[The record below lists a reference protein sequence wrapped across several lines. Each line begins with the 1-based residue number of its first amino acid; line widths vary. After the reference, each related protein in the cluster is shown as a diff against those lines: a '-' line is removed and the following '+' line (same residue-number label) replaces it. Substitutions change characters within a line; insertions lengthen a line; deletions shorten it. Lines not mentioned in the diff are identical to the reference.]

1 MRFTICWM
9 LATTILVGCNSE
21 SLSDS
26 GSKSEPA
33 PQDSSVS
40 FSVSVPEE
48 LKSNFINASVTARQ
62 IDTDN
67 VYQSTMDDEATATFT
82 VDTYDDDEPL
92 EITITNNNQ
101 LFKGLSSGSNL
112 LRATKLRAASRNIT
126 ITITP
131 ESTARFAYLDAN
143 QDGRLSR
150 RELKNREIKL
160 SDAES
165 EGLLL
170 VAAAMEIYAINGA
183 VEGTQSRDNYHLAL
197 DMFKSES
204 LTNIVKV
211 KNQREMKRILDRD
224 YPSQVIINQPN
235 PESEDFFRIDING
248 DLLSS
253 QSLAYQLEPWM
264 CVDDLRSRSRPLR
277 NYGYGINIWHYDS
290 EDNANQAIELSNV
303 LDVISQLNSQ
313 TMCNVANWSIPT
325 LEEFES
331 LLENN
336 SAKFP
341 LSFPFLNTNLYW
353 VNQDNSR
360 QSINAAIYDIS
371 QSALSTDGNVNA
383 AAIIYKSFTRVDKDR
398 LQRQVDQTRDE
409 INAAYANVKAL
420 YANPDPAT
428 WPAPSVDEGIAW
440 LPLGKLPAVEHPSDN
455 PYSLAAYNLGKRL
468 FFEPRLS
475 QERDV
480 ACSTCHTPAQ
490 GWDDNLQVSVGHNG
504 LKGTRNAPSIIN
516 TAYQK
521 TLFWDGRATS
531 LENQALQPIANPI
544 EMNLPLDELES
555 RIAQGEFS
563 DYGMQVKEAFG
574 NEQLTTEIIAQSL
587 AMFQRS
593 IVSGETKFDRFLEGE
608 TKLSSREL
616 WGLHLFRTKARCMN
630 CHSGPN
636 FTNNE
641 FEDLGLSDY
650 NRRTQDL
657 GLYNT
662 TLDPNDSGKFKVA
675 SLRELVHT
683 APYMHTGR
691 FDLEEAVTA
700 YNNAMGV
707 KIVSS
712 KLKINELRYDP
723 LFPEGS
729 DKLHVLNLT
738 ESEITAIVDFLETL
752 SSAEPPVAP

>member
-1 MRFTICWM
+1 MRFSTCS
-9 LATTILVGCNSE
+9 LLTLVLLGGCNSE
-21 SLSDS
+21 SS
-26 GSKSEPA
+26 SELEP
-33 PQDSSVS
+33 PDSSVT

-48 LKSNFINASVTARQ
+48 VKSNFANASVTARQ
-62 IDTDN
+62 IETDN
-67 VYQSTMDDEATATFT
+67 IYQSTMDDEASATFT
-82 VDTYDDDEPL
+82 VDTYNDDNPL

-101 LFKGLSSGSNL
+101 LFKGLSSGTKML
-112 LRATKLRAASRNIT
+112 QAAQLRATSRDIT

-131 ESTARFAYLDAN
+131 ESTAQFAYLDEN
-143 QDGRLSR
+143 QDGKLSR
-150 RELKNREIKL
+150 KELKNREIKL
-160 SDAES
+160 SEAEA

-170 VAAAMEIYAINGA
+170 VAAAMEIHAINGE
-183 VEGTQSRDNYHLAL
+183 VEGTQSRNSYRLAL

-224 YPSQVIINQPN
+224 NPSQVVINEPN
-235 PESEDFFRIDING
+235 PESEDFFRIDTNG
-248 DLLSS
+248 ELLKS
-253 QSLAYQLEPWM
+253 QNLAYQVEPWM

-277 NYGYGINIWHYDS
+277 NYGYGINIWHYQD
-290 EDNANQAIELSNV
+290 EDNANKAKPLADV
-303 LDVISQLNSQ
+303 LNVISQLDTQ

-325 LEEFES
+325 VEEFES
-331 LLENN
+331 ILENS

-353 VNQDNSR
+353 VNQDNTR
-360 QSINAAIYDIS
+360 QSLNAAIYDVS
-371 QSALSTDGNVNA
+371 QSALSTDNNVTTA
-383 AAIIYKSFTRVDKDR
+383 AVIYKSFTRIDKDR

-409 INAAYANVKAL
+409 INTAYAEVKAL

-428 WPAPSVDEGIAW
+428 WPAPSVDEGIKW
-440 LPLGKLPAVEHPSDN
+440 QPLGQLPAVEHPNDN

-475 QERDV
+475 KERDV

-504 LKGTRNAPSIIN
+504 LKGNRNAPSIIN
-516 TAYQK
+516 SAYQK
-521 TLFWDGRATS
+521 TLFWDGRAAS
-531 LENQALQPIANPI
+531 LEDQALQPIANPI
-544 EMNLPLDELES
+544 EMNLPLEELDS

-563 DYGMQVKEAFG
+563 DYAQQVKEAFD

-593 IVSGETKFDRFLEGE
+593 IVSGETKFDRFLKGE
-608 TKLSSREL
+608 TNLSSREL
-616 WGLHLFRTKARCMN
+616 WGLHLFRTKAKCMN

-662 TLDPNDSGKFKVA
+662 TLDPKDSGKFKVA

-712 KLKINELRYDP
+712 KLKINEFRYDP

-738 ESEITAIVDFLETL
+738 ESEIAAIVDFLETL
-752 SSAEPPVAP
+752 SSAESPVAQ

>member
-1 MRFTICWM
+1 MRSGICLLLTSTLLW
-9 LATTILVGCNSE
+9 GCNSE
-21 SLSDS
+21 SS
-26 GSKSEPA
+26 SEPD
-33 PQDSSVS
+33 PIDSPVT

-48 LKSNFINASVTARQ
+48 LKPTFVNASVTARQ
-62 IDTDN
+62 IEADT
-67 VYQSTMDDEATATFT
+67 VHQSTMDDEARATFT
-82 VDTYDDDEPL
+82 VGTYNDDSPL
-92 EITITNNNQ
+92 EITITNDNQ
-101 LFKGLSSGSNL
+101 LFKGLSSGTNL
-112 LRATKLRAASRNIT
+112 LRAVQMRATSRDIN

-131 ESTARFAYLDAN
+131 ESTAQFAYLDEN
-143 QDGRLSR
+143 QDGKLSR
-150 RELKNREIKL
+150 RELKNREAKL
-160 SDAES
+160 SEAES
-165 EGLLL
+165 QDLLL
-170 VAAAMEIYAINGA
+170 VAAAMEIHGVNGA
-183 VEGTQSRDNYHLAL
+183 VEGTQSQNSYRLAL
-197 DMFKSES
+197 DMFKSKS
-204 LTNIVKV
+204 LTNIVRV

-224 YPSQVIINQPN
+224 YPSQLVINEPN
-235 PESEDFFRIDING
+235 PESEDFFRIDADG
-248 DLLSS
+248 ELLES
-253 QSLAYQLEPWM
+253 QSLEYQLEPWI

-277 NYGYGINIWHYDS
+277 NYGYGINIWHYGN
-290 EDNANQAIELSNV
+290 EDNANKALELADV
-303 LDVISQLNSQ
+303 LTVISQLDSQ
-313 TMCNVANWSIPT
+313 NVCKVTNWSIPT
-325 LEEFES
+325 IEEFES
-331 LLENN
+331 ILENN
-336 SAKFP
+336 GAKFP
-341 LSFPFLNTNLYW
+341 LSFPFLNANYYW

-360 QSINAAIYDIS
+360 QSLNAAIYDVS
-371 QSALSTDGNVNA
+371 QSALITDNNLDSA
-383 AAIIYKSFTRVDKDR
+383 AVIYKSFTRVDKDR

-409 INAAYANVKAL
+409 INAAYDEVKAL

-428 WPAPSVDEGIAW
+428 WPVPSVDEGTDW
-440 LPLGKLPAVEHPSDN
+440 QPLGQLPAVEHPSDN
-455 PYSLAAYNLGKRL
+455 PYSLAVHKLGKRL

-490 GWDDNLQVSVGHNG
+490 GWDDNLQVSVGHDG
-504 LKGTRNAPSIIN
+504 LKGNRNAPSIIN
-516 TAYQK
+516 SAYQK

-531 LENQALQPIANPI
+531 LEDQALQPIANPI
-544 EMNLPLDELES
+544 EMNLPLEELES

-563 DYGMQVKEAFG
+563 DYNQQVKEAF
-574 NEQLTTEIIAQSL
+574 NTEQLTAEIIAKSL

-593 IVSGETKFDRFLEGE
+593 IVSGETKFDRFLNGE

-616 WGLHLFRTKARCMN
+616 WGLHLFRTKAKCMN

-650 NRRTQDL
+650 NRRAQDL

-662 TLDPNDSGKFKVA
+662 TLDPKDSGKFKVA

-712 KLKINELRYDP
+712 KLKINEFRYDP

-752 SSAEPPVAP
+752 SSSEPPVAQ